1 LTSGSD
7 VNTRIAEKAEEFGT
21 TVTSLQRELEKGG
34 GLQRL
39 RDVLIAESTLD
50 YVLEKYK

>member
-1 LTSGSD
+1 M
-7 VNTRIAEKAEEFGT
+7 AEKAEESEPII
-21 TVTSLQRELEKGG
+21 TSLQRELEKGG